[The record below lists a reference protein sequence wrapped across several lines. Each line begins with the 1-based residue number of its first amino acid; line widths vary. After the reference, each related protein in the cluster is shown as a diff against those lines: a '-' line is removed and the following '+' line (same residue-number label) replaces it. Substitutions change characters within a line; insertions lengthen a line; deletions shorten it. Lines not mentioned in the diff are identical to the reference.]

1 MKNPTIPNS
10 NTEILSQNMVSGLGA
25 LSYLVLLQRQH
36 MQLIPLLNKLLVLDL
51 LLVCCSWDK
60 TTGVLKYYQPTGLAS
75 SESGFKI
82 IPFTSSPEPGYGVTI
97 NCNSI
102 VGPALSIDTAFQGIT
117 TSINNKIYQL
127 GLDFVLGIGSA
138 EFNKKSGELI
148 YIDNRFQS

>member
-1 MKNPTIPNS
+1 
-10 NTEILSQNMVSGLGA
+10 MVLVP
-25 LSYLVLLQRQH
+25 LSYLVL
-36 MQLIPLLNKLLVLDL
+36 QLPTTYAVDSVIKQTVGLGSTAIGFVA
-51 LLVCCSWDK
+51 SWDK

-127 GLDFVLGIGSA
+127 GLDFVLVLDLQNLI
-138 EFNKKSGELI
+138 KSLV
-148 YIDNRFQS
+148 N